1 MISSS
6 HSLAWCPTQTIKSLN
21 AANIIAGRATSGQID
36 KMQSQTRIHSPIHQ
50 YRYKSTYFAVNSMPC
65 QTEVLA
71 EIISGNKCQTLQTDF
86 HISGGATLL
95 NALHT
100 YLICDSSFE
109 MTSLTIMIKWLFR
122 DWWLKPR
129 RMANHPWGW
138 HLLRYLG
145 DRHWPGQEC
154 LGYCHVIP
162 GTPNGLI
169 V

>member
-21 AANIIAGRATSGQID
+21 AANIIAGRAASGQIEN
-36 KMQSQTRIHSPIHQ
+36 MQSQTQIHSPIHQ

-86 HISGGATLL
+86 HVSGGATLL

-109 MTSLTIMIKWLFR
+109 MTSLTIVIKWLFR

-129 RMANHPWGW
+129 RMTSPITP
-138 HLLRYLG
+138 G
-145 DRHWPGQEC
+145 DDIFCDIWEI
-154 LGYCHVIP
+154 VIDQAK
-162 GTPNGLI
+162 NVWVI
-169 V
+169 VMSFPAHQMVW